1 MSLGDT
7 GGGEEWGAY
16 EFPRRLAL
24 RPPRRRPRAP
34 SYKVYAGIG
43 LGFNNNYAGM
53 EIGPDGT
60 AYLGVTGGLIALRD
74 R

>member
-1 MSLGDT
+1 MCVPYPRGVAERVA
-7 GGGEEWGAY
+7 GELIGA
-16 EFPRRLAL
+16 
-24 RPPRRRPRAP
+24 PPRRRPRAP

-53 EIGPDGT
+53 AIGPDGT